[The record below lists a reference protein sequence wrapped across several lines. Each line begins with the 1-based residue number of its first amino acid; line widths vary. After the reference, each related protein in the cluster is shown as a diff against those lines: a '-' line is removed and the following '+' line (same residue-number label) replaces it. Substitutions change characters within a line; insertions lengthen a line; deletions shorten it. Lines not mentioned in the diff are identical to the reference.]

1 MNCWVCERSPWE
13 FTQGLE
19 SIGKAPCNGQGRIR
33 SKVTRNNMNICTA
46 NGASSMREGKAW
58 YLVQCKPRQDERAEE
73 NLGRQG
79 YEYFRPLCRRERLVR
94 GSLQVQSES
103 LFPGYLFIQLAA
115 DANWAPLRSTR
126 GVSRL
131 VGFGGMPMPIADELI
146 AELQRRVQP
155 APQPALQPGDR
166 VCITSGSFAEL
177 DAIFLAM
184 DGEERVVLLMSLL
197 HRKHRLS
204 MPLANIRKY

>member
-1 MNCWVCERSPWE
+1 
-13 FTQGLE
+13 
-19 SIGKAPCNGQGRIR
+19 
-33 SKVTRNNMNICTA
+33 MNICTA

-94 GSLQVQSES
+94 GALQVQSES

-155 APQPALQPGDR
+155 EPQPALQPGDR

>member
-1 MNCWVCERSPWE
+1 
-13 FTQGLE
+13 
-19 SIGKAPCNGQGRIR
+19 
-33 SKVTRNNMNICTA
+33 MNICTA

-94 GSLQVQSES
+94 GALQVQSES

>member
-1 MNCWVCERSPWE
+1 
-13 FTQGLE
+13 
-19 SIGKAPCNGQGRIR
+19 
-33 SKVTRNNMNICTA
+33 
-46 NGASSMREGKAW
+46 MREGKAW

-94 GSLQVQSES
+94 GALQVQSES

-146 AELQRRVQP
+146 AELQRRVQL